1 MAIKAIHAGIPVRS
15 VPLRAG
21 RCAVARQPT
30 LTGMPASIM
39 PRRVEQLRMRVPE
52 LSFLHVPYKGAVESV
67 NALRAGEIDFSI
79 LVLSTAMP
87 LIKAGKLRALAV
99 TTPDR
104 VPQLPDVPTF
114 AEAGIAQYGFKSWGG
129 FALPAGTPQS
139 ITDKLF
145 VGLKAASRDSD
156 VQSLQDSLGS
166 YSEFSVSPSA
176 FSKELDEAIRSEE
189 LLVRQIHKN

>member
-21 RCAVARQPT
+21 RCAVAWQTT
-30 LTGMPASIM
+30 LTGMPASIK
-39 PRRVEQLRMRVPE
+39 PWRVEQLRMRVPE

-67 NALRAGEIDFSI
+67 NALRVGEIDFSI

-104 VPQLPDVPTF
+104 VPQSPDVPTF
-114 AEAGIAQYGFKSWGG
+114 AEAGIAQYGFKSWG
-129 FALPAGTPQS
+129 ALRCQRALHNPLLTS
-139 ITDKLF
+139 
-145 VGLKAASRDSD
+145 
-156 VQSLQDSLGS
+156 SL
-166 YSEFSVSPSA
+166 SVSRRHRETPMFSRYRIVSGPIPSSA
-176 FSKELDEAIRSEE
+176 FPHHP
-189 LLVRQIHKN
+189 LVKN